1 MKNNAVI
8 FLVFFIFISLN
19 VIRQI
24 GKEETVLKQPQPLQ
38 KIVVE
43 TKNISI
49 LAWNSY
55 WHWPD
60 FGFGKGNEGFKRH
73 KCPLINCYLSLDRQ
87 KLHKSDAILI
97 HGHGMQ
103 EREANELR
111 KAVKSVQ
118 NSTQIVYFNKESSQ

>member
-24 GKEETVLKQPQPLQ
+24 GKEEIVLKQPQPLQ

-49 LAWNSY
+49 FVRGA
-55 WHWPD
+55 
-60 FGFGKGNEGFKRH
+60 
-73 KCPLINCYLSLDRQ
+73 
-87 KLHKSDAILI
+87 
-97 HGHGMQ
+97 
-103 EREANELR
+103 
-111 KAVKSVQ
+111 
-118 NSTQIVYFNKESSQ
+118 